1 MKKLLFLFTGI
12 ATAAG
17 LTSCKKVY
25 TCECTYTYT
34 YTSNTAGVDSH
45 TETTTYFDDL
55 DKQSKKDATAL
66 CESYSESYSSAY
78 AYGTSSIEKPC
89 KLQ

>member
-45 TETTTYFDDL
+45 TETTTDFDDL
-55 DKQSKKDATAL
+55 DKQSKKDATAE
-66 CESYSESYSSAY
+66 CESYEEDAFISYSW
-78 AYGTSSIEKPC
+78 GTYSLDKDC
-89 KLQ
+89 NLK